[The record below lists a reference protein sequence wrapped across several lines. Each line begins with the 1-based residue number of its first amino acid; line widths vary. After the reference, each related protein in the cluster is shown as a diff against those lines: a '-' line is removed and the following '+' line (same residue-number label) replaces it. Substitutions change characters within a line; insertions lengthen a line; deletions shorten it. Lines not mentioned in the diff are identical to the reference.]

1 MTYSSFRLSSRPLKW
16 SELPRLTQ
24 ARLPLELG
32 ESFLV
37 LFLFCSFAKIYV
49 SLTCLPTL
57 DQDLLLVGRGL
68 GILERLVIA
77 S

>member
-37 LFLFCSFAKIYV
+37 LFCSFAKIYV